1 MQRVFPSQ
9 DFWQPTAVGDPM
21 RSVVCESIESV
32 VVAWYLQPGQTIA
45 PHVHPQGTDTW
56 TILAGKGRYFLDS
69 AGNTQEI
76 IAGDIVVAPVGC
88 IHGVINEGLEP
99 LKFISVVSPG
109 NAGYELWE
117 PLTRQETKEGTID
130 G

>member
-9 DFWQPTAVGDPM
+9 DFWQPTEAGDPI

-88 IHGVINEGLEP
+88 IHGVVNEGLEP

-109 NAGYELWE
+109 NAGYQLWE
-117 PLTRQETKEGTID
+117 PEGTID